1 MENKGKMIEMF
12 GKKKDKAPPA
22 PPAPDPLAHVLV
34 ITGELN
40 MNYQVIDCVF
50 ALDSHKEGILSLA
63 DPKQAF
69 EGVRTQLRQQAVN
82 LGADSIINCQ
92 FEYRT
97 KAEAN
102 LFGSGHKEVIEIFAY
117 GTAVRRL

>member
-12 GKKKDKAPPA
+12 GKKKKEPEPA
-22 PPAPDPLAHVLV
+22 APDPLAHVLV

-40 MNYQVIDCVF
+40 MNYQVIDSVF
-50 ALDSHKEGILSLA
+50 ALDSHKEGIFSLA

-69 EGVRTQLRQQAVN
+69 AGVRQQLRQQAVD

-97 KAEAN
+97 KNEAN

-117 GTAVRRL
+117 GTAVRRV